1 MRKNIVFS
9 LWVKLKEIIKN
20 WRDVIEKNGEIGQ
33 QEQGQTRM
41 TFIEVFQTTN
51 KYMYKI
57 QTEFVVK
64 INDMHTNFY
73 QTYKINL

>member
-1 MRKNIVFS
+1 MKRCHV
-9 LWVKLKEIIKN
+9 
-20 WRDVIEKNGEIGQ
+20 RKNGEIGQ
-33 QEQGQTRM
+33 QEQEQTRM
-41 TFIEVFQTTN
+41 TFREVFQTTN